1 MRQSNAYVIGFAAVL
16 TVVLGGLLAFA
27 AVGLREP
34 QQQAVKLDTRT
45 KILSAVMDIK
55 EGDDINKIW
64 QERIKSIVVD
74 IDGDVVGE
82 LDNGTAVMAEQIDV
96 GKEFKKPAQER
107 LFPVFQFVNKDNPEE
122 VESYI
127 IPVFGNGLWD
137 RIWGFVALEKDLVT
151 IRGVRFDHKGETPG
165 LGARITDGNVQDRYI
180 GKKIYNN
187 VGELVSIQMVKAE
200 TGDASIYDEY
210 HVDGMSG
217 STMTANGVNDM
228 LLRYFKYYSSYF
240 KTIETADKESIEE
253 GEQMQPEDIKEN
265 QTQMNEDRNEIQ

>member
-1 MRQSNAYVIGFAAVL
+1 MQQSNAYVIGFAAVL

-34 QQQAVKLDTRT
+34 QQKAVKLDTRS

-55 EGDDINKIW
+55 EGDDVNKIW
-64 QERIKSIVVD
+64 EERIKSLVVD

-82 LDNGTAVMAEQIDV
+82 LDNGTAVIAEQIDV
-96 GKEFKKPAQER
+96 GREFKKKPQDR
-107 LFPVFQFVNKDNPEE
+107 LFPVFMFANENNPEE
-122 VESYI
+122 IDSYI

-151 IRGVRFDHKGETPG
+151 IRGVRFDHKAETPG
-165 LGARITDGNVQDRYI
+165 LGARITDAEVQDRYI

-200 TGDASIYDEY
+200 TGNASVYDDY
-210 HVDGMSG
+210 QVDGMSG
-217 STMTANGVNDM
+217 ATMTANGVNDM
-228 LLRYFKYYSSYF
+228 LLKYFKYYASYF
-240 KTIETADKESIEE
+240 KTIDTADKGAIEKGEQIEE
-253 GEQMQPEDIKEN
+253 IEESE
-265 QTQMNEDRNEIQ
+265 TQMIDKESVN